1 MMKDILSI
9 SGHPGLYKL
18 VSQGKNNIIVESLVD
33 GKRMP
38 AYATSRISA
47 LEDIAIFTNDGDV
60 KLSNVFATIF
70 ENQIEVNPK
79 GTSNELKATFAKA
92 LPDFDQERVYVSDIK
107 KIFSWYLLLTEK
119 GIITAETVAA
129 FKESEAKAEEEESK

>member
-18 VSQGKNNIIVESLVD
+18 VSQGKNNIIVESLID

-60 KLSNVFATIF
+60 KLSDVFVTIF
-70 ENQIEVNPK
+70 ENQIAINPK
-79 GTSNELKATFAKA
+79 GSAKELKAAFAKA

-107 KIFSWYLLLTEK
+107 KIFNWYLLLTEK
-119 GIITAETVAA
+119 GIITAETLAA
-129 FKESEAKAEEEESK
+129 FKESEEKDQEEASK